1 MFLSRDAPDAG
12 KLPKIPFCGHNSL
25 GDHCLQMDLTLKRVV
40 KAVLHAMGAFLVA
53 GLGSCI
59 AFTAAVSGS
68 HDGQAGMGAAFGG
81 FYVGCIAM
89 IVTFIVSL
97 VKSSRVA
104 DRDKSTH

>member
-1 MFLSRDAPDAG
+1 
-12 KLPKIPFCGHNSL
+12 
-25 GDHCLQMDLTLKRVV
+25 MDLRLKVV
-40 KAVLHAMGAFLVA
+40 LKAVSYAIGAFFVA

-89 IVTFIVSL
+89 VVTFIVSL
-97 VKSSRVA
+97 VKGSRLA
-104 DRDKSTH
+104 DRDKSCR

>member
-1 MFLSRDAPDAG
+1 MELR
-12 KLPKIPFCGHNSL
+12 
-25 GDHCLQMDLTLKRVV
+25 LKRVL
-40 KAVLHAMGAFLVA
+40 KAVSYAIGAFFVA
-53 GLGSCI
+53 GLGSCM
-59 AFTAAVSGS
+59 AFTVAVSGT